1 MRIDEIT
8 IQSLKHFIAQ
18 VRCVVDGVGVAIVKV
33 CIRCDSLS
41 GARYVLAK
49 TYGLKNVLSLHQAFN
64 EDFVGEELAKP
75 LSARF
80 LRFLASADV
89 FNETEYVIRGAGLN
103 QLFGFLSVVSFSNI
117 VDDSVSL

>member
-75 LSARF
+75 LTSSQLQVKSLEDKSRQLKNQAKQVKARQKVQV
-80 LRFLASADV
+80 AQS
-89 FNETEYVIRGAGLN
+89 
-103 QLFGFLSVVSFSNI
+103 QLSKVNRLSTS
-117 VDDSVSL
+117 